1 LSICA
6 IGTGRPFCSP
16 LPCVVYNDP
25 MRLTY
30 RLAALAACGIVP
42 LLFAGRLPWLLP
54 LVLLFNV
61 LLAAAAVADF
71 LVSPR
76 PENALT
82 AERTVHEKLSLG
94 TANPVSV
101 TLRNKS
107 GLPLRVTCRD
117 YPPYQFETVPSA
129 ERLLNVPPNHRAAAF
144 EYQVTPP
151 AKGDFAFDDIYVQY
165 PGPLGLVMRLGRLPA
180 SQPVKVYPNL
190 REMEKYE
197 LLARRGRLQQMGLR
211 TARLR
216 GGGSEFESLREYVS
230 GDEYKKI
237 DWSAT
242 ARRGKLITRQ
252 YEAERSQNIV
262 LLLDTGR
269 TMLQPVQKQA
279 KLDFVADTAL
289 MLASVAAA
297 GGDKVGLMTF
307 DADVRAWL
315 PPAKSKAQVYQIL
328 ENLYNLQAHLIESDY
343 RAAFQ
348 SLATRWRRRSL
359 VVLFSDLVDPD
370 SSAQILD
377 AIPMIERLHRVVC
390 VTVSD
395 PNIVRSSRL
404 VPETS
409 ADVYA
414 KAVATQVLQERRQAI
429 TVLRRRG
436 VWTIDSPPEDLSADL
451 INHYLDLKSRSLI

>member
-1 LSICA
+1 
-6 IGTGRPFCSP
+6 
-16 LPCVVYNDP
+16 

-30 RLAALAACGIVP
+30 RLAALAACGILP
-42 LLFAGRLPWLLP
+42 LLLAGRLPWLLP
-54 LVLLFNV
+54 LVLAFNV
-61 LLAAAAVADF
+61 LLAASAIADF
-71 LVSPR
+71 LASPR
-76 PENALT
+76 PEAALT
-82 AERTVHEKLSLG
+82 AERAVDEKLSLG
-94 TANPVSV
+94 SANPVTI
-101 TLRNKS
+101 TLRS
-107 GLPLRVTCRD
+107 TSRLPLRVTCRD
-117 YPPYQFETVPSA
+117 YPPYQFAVAPSA
-129 ERLLNVPPNHRAAAF
+129 QCALRVLSGNRAASF
-144 EYQVTPP
+144 GYQITPP
-151 AKGDFAFDDIYVQY
+151 AKGDFAFGDIFVQY
-165 PGPLGLVMRLGRLPA
+165 PGPLGLVMRLGRIGA
-180 SQPVKVYPNL
+180 AQAVKVYPNL
-190 REMEKYE
+190 KEMEKYE

-211 TARLR
+211 TSRLR
-216 GGGSEFESLREYVS
+216 GGGSEFESLREYVP

-289 MLASVAAA
+289 MLAYVAAA
-297 GGDKVGLMTF
+297 GGDKVGLQTF

-328 ENLYNLQAHLIESDY
+328 ENLYNLQAHLVESDY
-343 RAAFQ
+343 KVAFQ

-377 AIPMIERLHRVVC
+377 AIPMIEQLHRVVC

-395 PNIVRSSRL
+395 PNIVQSAKL